1 MSQTYNAAM
10 STRRADYRE
19 AVDHLPEGGTL
30 VVQDV
35 SWVAYEQLL
44 DELSDRPGVRVTYDE
59 GKLQIMSPLPE
70 HEEYKRFIER
80 MIDVAGEELDL
91 NLEPR
96 GSATWK
102 RSRDSKGAEPD
113 SCYYVAHSA
122 QITGKRTIDLDVD
135 PPPDLVI
142 EIDATNESLDKFPIY
157 ATFGVP
163 EVWRYDVKRSR
174 VHLYELR
181 GSAYVEMSS
190 SRSFSILTADVLTD
204 FIDQGKT
211 RGQKAALA
219 AFRGWVRAKSL

>member
-1 MSQTYNAAM
+1 M
-10 STRRADYRE
+10 STRSAEYRE
-19 AVDHLPEGGTL
+19 AVDHLPAGGTL

-35 SWVAYEQLL
+35 SWEAYEQLL
-44 DELSDRPGVRVTYDE
+44 DELADRPGVRVTYDE

-70 HEEYKRFIER
+70 HEKYKRIIER
-80 MIDVAGEELDL
+80 MIDVAREELDL

-122 QITGKRTIDLDVD
+122 QITGKRTIDLQVD

-163 EVWRYDVKRSR
+163 EVWRYDVKRHR

-181 GSAYVEMSS
+181 GSAYVDASY
-190 SRSFSILTADVLTD
+190 SRSFPVLTADALAD
-204 FIDQGKT
+204 FIGQSKT
-211 RGQKAALA
+211 RGQKAALT
-219 AFRGWVRAKSL
+219 AFRGWVRAKSV